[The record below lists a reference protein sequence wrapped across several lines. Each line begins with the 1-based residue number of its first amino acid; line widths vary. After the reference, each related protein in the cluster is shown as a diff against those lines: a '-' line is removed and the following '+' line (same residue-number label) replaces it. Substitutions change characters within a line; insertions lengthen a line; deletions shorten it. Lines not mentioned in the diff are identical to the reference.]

1 MKNKDAIG
9 ALEASSTGR
18 FQRRGRKNLALSPA
32 GPTSVAAAAVPSLPS
47 QGRSCRQEAPRI
59 ETPPMQ
65 NAFPIVPD
73 RLDYSRLESV
83 KKFHFIGIGGVGMS
97 GIAQM
102 CLERGVAV
110 SGSDM
115 KESDATRRLTNRG
128 AHIFKGHAASNIEND
143 TEVVVVSSAIQQENP
158 ELTAAREH
166 GLPIRKRAEVLGW
179 LMAAKKGIA
188 VAGAHGKTTTT
199 SLTSWLLE
207 QGGFDPTLI
216 VGGEAKN
223 NGNNVRF
230 GQSEF
235 LVAEADESDASFL
248 YLPSKI
254 AIITNI
260 DDDHMDFY
268 GSFDRLIEVFEK
280 FINHV
285 DPSGYVV
292 VCTDNGPL
300 RDLLPQ
306 IRVPT
311 ITYGLDFPA
320 DYSADEIDCK
330 AGSSTFRLLVHGK
343 PAGRF
348 ELGIPGR
355 HNLQNALAAMAVSL
369 TEGVQPAHVARGLA
383 SFKGVKRRYQFIGEK
398 AGVRVFDDYA
408 HHPTEIAATLAS
420 VRLSK
425 PKRLVVLFQPHRYTR
440 TELLAPHFAKSFR
453 DADVVMLLPVYSAG
467 ETKRD
472 GVSSDLIF
480 QHMVKGHPYVI
491 QVKGSENHQ
500 KLLPLIA
507 SQLESGDTVMT
518 VGAGDVYKMGQ
529 MLLDFLEKN

>member
-1 MKNKDAIG
+1 MQTAWPHFP
-9 ALEASSTGR
+9 ER
-18 FQRRGRKNLALSPA
+18 F
-32 GPTSVAAAAVPSLPS
+32 
-47 QGRSCRQEAPRI
+47 
-59 ETPPMQ
+59 
-65 NAFPIVPD
+65 
-73 RLDYSRLESV
+73 DYSRLESV
-83 KKFHFIGIGGVGMS
+83 KKLHFIGIGGVGMS

-102 CLERGVAV
+102 CLERGLAV

-128 AHIFKGHAASNIEND
+128 ARIFKGHAASNIEND
-143 TEVVVVSSAIQQENP
+143 TEVVVISSAIQQENP
-158 ELTAAREH
+158 ELAAARDH

-199 SLTSWLLE
+199 SLTSWLFE

-230 GQSEF
+230 GQSEY

-248 YLPSKI
+248 YLPARI
-254 AIITNI
+254 AIVTNI

-268 GSFDRLIEVFEK
+268 GSFDRLVDVFER

-292 VCTDNGPL
+292 ACTDNGPI
-300 RDLLPQ
+300 RELLPKV
-306 IRVPT
+306 RVPC

-320 DYSADEIDCK
+320 DYSADQIECK

-343 PAGRF
+343 PAGHY

-355 HNLQNALAAMAVSL
+355 HNLQNAIAAMAVAL
-369 TEGVQPAHVARGLA
+369 TEGVKPEHVARGLA

-398 AGVRVFDDYA
+398 KGIRVFDDYA

-425 PKRLVVLFQPHRYTR
+425 PRRLVVLFQPHRYTR
-440 TELLAPHFAKSFR
+440 TELLAPHFARSFR
-453 DADVVMLLPVYSAG
+453 DADVVILMPVYSAG
-467 ETKRD
+467 ETLRK
-472 GVSSDLIF
+472 GVSSDLIY
-480 QHMVKGHPYVI
+480 QHMVQGHNYVVQI
-491 QVKGSENHQ
+491 KSSESHD

-507 SQLESGDTVMT
+507 SQLEPGDTVMT

-529 MLLDFLEKN
+529 MLLDFVEKH